1 MQRMDPMRPRYNYAN
16 LFPSRVRALVVDG
29 VVHPVAWTTGYGE
42 DAVSTPVG
50 TRIGSADGSERTL
63 DEFFRLCDAAGP

>member
-29 VVHPVAWTTGYGE
+29 VVDPV
-42 DAVSTPVG
+42 P
-50 TRIGSADGSERTL
+50 
-63 DEFFRLCDAAGP
+63 